1 MEKKIINNVDDF
13 LKLKGQCLGTSEWMT
28 ISQEIINNFADATSD
43 HQWIHINSERAKLES
58 PFGTTIAHG
67 YLTLSLIPNFLT
79 EIIEVRNLK
88 QLVNYS
94 IKDMTFKNAVKVDS
108 RLRMKANLKMAK
120 DLGNICQASITCLF
134 EVEGEKEPVLE
145 GNIVYLYYFE

>member
-1 MEKKIINNVDDF
+1 MGKKVISNVDDF
-13 LKLKGQCLGTSEWMT
+13 LNLKGQCLGVSEWMT
-28 ISQEIINNFADATSD
+28 ISQDIINTFADATCD
-43 HQWIHINSERAKLES
+43 RQWIHINSERAKLES

-67 YLTLSLIPNFLT
+67 YLILSLIPHFLT

-88 QLVNYS
+88 HLVNYA
-94 IKDMTFKNAVKVDS
+94 IKDMTFKKAVKMDS

-120 DLGNICQASITCLF
+120 DLGNICQTSITCLF
-134 EVEGEKEPVLE
+134 EVEGEEEPVLE